1 MICVQTKNSKFK
13 MKTIIISIV
22 IGLSI
27 TGFKEEVQ
35 EPTGKEIFEKNCAK
49 CHGKDGTKRLLST
62 R

>member
-1 MICVQTKNSKFK
+1 